1 MRMKRVDAAQRIYNH
16 GERLL
21 RKYKALAR
29 LPNND
34 DELAEVMLDLEANSM
49 AAMSLL
55 KLLVSI
61 DDGETL
67 DEVT

>member
-1 MRMKRVDAAQRIYNH
+1 MKRVDAAQRISKH

-29 LPNND
+29 IPNND
-34 DELAEVMLDLEANSM
+34 DKLAEVILDMEANSM
-49 AAMSLL
+49 AVMSLL

>member
-1 MRMKRVDAAQRIYNH
+1 MKRVDAAQRIQKH
-16 GERLL
+16 GEWLL
-21 RKYKALAR
+21 RKYKALVK

-34 DELAEVMLDLEANSM
+34 DELAEAILDMEANSM
-49 AAMSLL
+49 AVRSLL
-55 KLLVSI
+55 KLLVSV

>member
-1 MRMKRVDAAQRIYNH
+1 MKRVDAAQRIYKH
-16 GERLL
+16 GEWLL

-34 DELAEVMLDLEANSM
+34 DELAEAILDMEANSM
-49 AAMSLL
+49 AVMSLL
-55 KLLVSI
+55 KLLVSV

-67 DEVT
+67 DGVT